1 MDDKLLLVAFH
12 DGVSS
17 DLFIHKLYDQE
28 PQTMAEL
35 VHSTQSCMN
44 TEDAII
50 AKKRKRAKRMEANL
64 PRHSEQSPWPRRPGR
79 EIRKIKTTGRQVHL
93 QKKASITRPWT
104 FHLIKCLCRSKTI
117 HPWSGQRTWK
127 EIPTSIIRTSI
138 VIFVEIIG
146 MTRTNVMTWSSK

>member
-1 MDDKLLLVAFH
+1 MELAQIY
-12 DGVSS
+12 SS
-17 DLFIHKLYDQE
+17 TNFMIKNHRPWLNSSIQPKAVWIQ
-28 PQTMAEL
+28 
-35 VHSTQSCMN
+35 
-44 TEDAII
+44 
-50 AKKRKRAKRMEANL
+50 RMRSL
-64 PRHSEQSPWPRRPGR
+64 PRRGREQSEWKRTSHVILNKALAQRRPGWER
-79 EIRKIKTTGRQVHL
+79 RKIKTTGRQVHL